1 MEQRKK
7 THELAEI
14 RGLYLGAS
22 ALANWGRLTDD
33 EKRQTADRIER
44 LILRTEPRR
53 EEHTEIMCRK
63 CERIKPIDA
72 FRPSIIYKSGR
83 ETWCNECRN
92 DYQREWQRKKRELRN
107 CKHEHIKS
115 SDGCDEC
122 VDCGARNY

>member
-1 MEQRKK
+1 MERQKVKK

-33 EKRQTADRIER
+33 EKRQTADRISR

-53 EEHTEIMCRK
+53 EEPAEIICRK
-63 CERIKPIDA
+63 CEKLKPIDA
-72 FRPSIIYKSGR
+72 FRASIIYKSGR

-92 DYQREWQRKKRELRN
+92 AYQREWQRRKREGR
-107 CKHEHIKS
+107 
-115 SDGCDEC
+115 
-122 VDCGARNY
+122 